1 MKKKN
6 LAAGI
11 LLAGTAAALTG
22 AGAVLH
28 NIIVRKRPDPT
39 DLIVSPDTVNGEER
53 KKLWT
58 ESNRWLNERGSEKV
72 SIQSFDGL
80 TLRGE
85 FFEGEGEPDSTVFL
99 VHGYR
104 CNRRREYAVIAR
116 FYLEAGYN
124 VLLADDRAHGESD
137 GRYIGFGI
145 LDREDCYR
153 WVRFLDE
160 RFHGKQKIF
169 LHGISMGAAAVLM
182 ASNLC
187 LPMSVRGIVEDCG
200 FTSPE
205 EEFRHVLKQS
215 GKGFLSRPLIF
226 LTNLFCRACAG
237 YGFSDLS
244 SADCIAESRLPVLVI
259 HGEKDDFVPTVM
271 GRKIYQAAAGE
282 KEIWITKGAGHAESY
297 YLHKEEYEQKVLGFF
312 HRCIEA
318 DAYAE
323 D

>member
-11 LLAGTAAALTG
+11 LLVGTAAALTG
-22 AGAVLH
+22 AGAVFH

-124 VLLADDRAHGESD
+124 VLLADDRRLLS
-137 GRYIGFGI
+137 
-145 LDREDCYR
+145 L
-153 WVRFLDE
+153 
-160 RFHGKQKIF
+160 
-169 LHGISMGAAAVLM
+169 GAL
-182 ASNLC
+182 
-187 LPMSVRGIVEDCG
+187 
-200 FTSPE
+200 
-205 EEFRHVLKQS
+205 S
-215 GKGFLSRPLIF
+215 G
-226 LTNLFCRACAG
+226 
-237 YGFSDLS
+237 
-244 SADCIAESRLPVLVI
+244 
-259 HGEKDDFVPTVM
+259 
-271 GRKIYQAAAGE
+271 
-282 KEIWITKGAGHAESY
+282 
-297 YLHKEEYEQKVLGFF
+297 
-312 HRCIEA
+312 
-318 DAYAE
+318 
-323 D
+323 

>member
-1 MKKKN
+1 M
-6 LAAGI
+6 
-11 LLAGTAAALTG
+11 
-22 AGAVLH
+22 
-28 NIIVRKRPDPT
+28 
-39 DLIVSPDTVNGEER
+39 NGEER

-200 FTSPE
+200 FTSPGG
-205 EEFRHVLKQS
+205 RV
-215 GKGFLSRPLIF
+215 PLCAE
-226 LTNLFCRACAG
+226 TERKRLFEP
-237 YGFSDLS
+237 STDLS
-244 SADCIAESRLPVLVI
+244 DKPVLQ
-259 HGEKDDFVPTVM
+259 GLCRLWLF
-271 GRKIYQAAAGE
+271 R
-282 KEIWITKGAGHAESY
+282 S
-297 YLHKEEYEQKVLGFF
+297 FF
-312 HRCIEA
+312 R
-318 DAYAE
+318 
-323 D
+323 